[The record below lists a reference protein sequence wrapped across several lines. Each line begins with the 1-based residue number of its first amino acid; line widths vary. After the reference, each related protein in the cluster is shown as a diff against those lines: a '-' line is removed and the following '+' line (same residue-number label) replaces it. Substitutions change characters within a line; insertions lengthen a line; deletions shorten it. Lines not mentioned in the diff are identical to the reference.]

1 MDKTTILQELK
12 KKINQG
18 DPHGEHYG
26 RVQAFILSEDSGLC
40 DVTLSRWASGYQT
53 AFHLKGARGPR
64 CLNLLTREDLH
75 TPGDAASRPEDRT
88 PHLHGCENL
97 KTRTLLYPLECFI
110 VNNGS

>member
-1 MDKTTILQELK
+1 MDKITGLQELK

-18 DPHGEHYG
+18 DPHSEHYG
-26 RVQAFILSEDSGLC
+26 RVQAIILSEDSGLC
-40 DVTLSRWASGYQT
+40 DVMLIHLASGYQQ

-75 TPGDAASRPEDRT
+75 TPGDAASHPEDRT
-88 PHLHGCENL
+88 PQLHRCENL
-97 KTRTLLYPLECFI
+97 KTRTLLYPLEYFI